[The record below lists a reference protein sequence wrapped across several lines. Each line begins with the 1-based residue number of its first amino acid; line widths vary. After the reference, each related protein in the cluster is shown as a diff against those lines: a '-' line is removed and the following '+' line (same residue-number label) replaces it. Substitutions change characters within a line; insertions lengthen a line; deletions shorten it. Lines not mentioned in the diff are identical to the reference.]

1 MSQVFD
7 KLLTS
12 RPVNR
17 AAARV
22 LGGGV
27 HYEPDKMVVQRHW
40 TAPPPIKP
48 ISAKNRMSPNFVDLY
63 GVSFGRFK
71 VIGYLGKLSASK
83 KAKALWLVRCA
94 CGDYESRSANSIQNS
109 ENHGDRCE
117 KCRHLAF
124 LKRREVFLRNPTAPQ
139 PDVRDL

>member
-1 MSQVFD
+1 MSEIFD

-27 HYEPDKMVVQRHW
+27 HYEPDKEIVQRHW
-40 TAPPPIKP
+40 TAPPPLKTIPPAARIDPK
-48 ISAKNRMSPNFVDLY
+48 FVDLT
-63 GVSFGRFK
+63 GVSFGRFR
-71 VIGYLGKLSASK
+71 VIGYLGVLSEAK

-94 CGDYESRSANSIQNS
+94 CGDYESRSAKSVQNP

-124 LKRREVFLRNPTAPQ
+124 LKRREQFLRNPTAPQ
-139 PDVRDL
+139 ADVRDI